1 MADPSPA
8 ATKDRIRQEAFLR
21 RDALDRVFRRDAARA
36 IATRAL
42 ALAELADIQPVGGYW
57 PIRSEVDP
65 RPLMRR
71 LLKRGQDVALSQILH
86 PRLSWRLWRPGDPLI
101 KGGFGVREPGP
112 DAPECFPVAL
122 LVPLAAFDRKGGRVG
137 YGKGHFDRAIAALSE
152 MHPVLTVG
160 LAYAAQE
167 IERVPGEAHDRR
179 LDLIVTEA
187 EVIAPLGPH
196 PEGARSE
203 GLSLEGPHPE
213 ERGPKG

>member
-1 MADPSPA
+1 MDDPSPA
-8 ATKDRIRQEAFLR
+8 ATKDRIRREAFAR
-21 RDALDRVFRRDAARA
+21 RDALDKAFRRDAARA
-36 IATRAL
+36 IAARAL
-42 ALAELADIQPVGGYW
+42 ALPELEGIQPVGGYW

-65 RPLMRR
+65 RPLMRA
-71 LLKRGQDVALSQILH
+71 LLRRGQDVALSQILH

-122 LVPLAAFDRKGGRVG
+122 LVPLAAFDRNGGRVG

-152 MHPVLTVG
+152 MHPVTTIG

-167 IERVPGEAHDRR
+167 IERAPAEAHDRR

-187 EVIAPLGPH
+187 EVIR
-196 PEGARSE
+196 PEAD
-203 GLSLEGPHPE
+203 
-213 ERGPKG
+213 